1 MKLSFVV
8 AIVYCLHMVYCAPT
22 SSITKANSENSGEI
36 NLLKKLLEQRNVS
49 VKNQKSTP
57 SQGSTDPLFNLAL
70 LLSNLTEN
78 AQNDARKL
86 RTEKENLTKDNLSLT
101 KDLEQCRQ
109 CSGSLEELKKNVEE
123 VLKWIGT
130 LKSDSTPKQSGSGYA
145 LANPPH
151 DQYLLPDGNNPI
163 VIEFVK
169 DGNGAHGAYVQRP

>member
-1 MKLSFVV
+1 MKISFLV
-8 AIVYCLHMVYCAPT
+8 AIVYCLHVVFCVPT
-22 SSITKANSENSGEI
+22 SSITKANSSGEI

-49 VKNQKSTP
+49 VKNQKQPAT
-57 SQGSTDPLFNLAL
+57 TDPSSALASAL
-70 LLSNLTEN
+70 ETMIKQSTS
-78 AQNDARKL
+78 AQNDATNL
-86 RTEKENLTKDNLSLT
+86 RNEKANLTQEISSLK

-130 LKSDSTPKQSGSGYA
+130 LKSATVAKQSGSGYA

-151 DQYLLPDGNNPI
+151 DQYLLPDGNKQI
-163 VIEFVK
+163 VIELVE